1 MRPVRTWPRR
11 GACLIATGFG
21 TGYVPYAPGTVGSV
35 VGLLIFLP
43 LRGCSGAAQGLFA
56 ILFFG
61 VGLWA
66 SGQCAA
72 SLGRDDPSCIVVDE
86 IHAMLW
92 LLLCLP
98 TFEGS
103 AAWPWWIAALLL
115 FRLFDI
121 AKPPPIRHLERLP
134 GGFGIMMDD
143 VVAAGYALGILWV
156 GIVWR

>member
-1 MRPVRTWPRR
+1 
-11 GACLIATGFG
+11 
-21 TGYVPYAPGTVGSV
+21 V
-35 VGLLIFLP
+35 VGLLIALP
-43 LRGCSGAAQGLFA
+43 LRDCSVTAQVLFV

-72 SLGRDDPSCIVVDE
+72 FLNQDDPSCIVVDE

-98 TFEGS
+98 TSEGS
-103 AAWPWWIAALLL
+103 VAWPWWIAALVL
-115 FRLFDI
+115 FRIFDI
-121 AKPPPIRHLERLP
+121 AKPPPIRRLEHLP

-143 VVAAGYALGILWV
+143 VMAAGYALAILWV
-156 GIVWR
+156 GIILSPRLSF